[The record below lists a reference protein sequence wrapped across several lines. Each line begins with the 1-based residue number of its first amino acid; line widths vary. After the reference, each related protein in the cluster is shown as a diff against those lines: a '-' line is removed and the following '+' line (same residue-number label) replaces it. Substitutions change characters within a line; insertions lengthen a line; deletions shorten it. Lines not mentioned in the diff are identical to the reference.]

1 MGTHIWSAN
10 GPITP
15 RGGEGGWVICGSL
28 CYVARKISNV
38 FIFFPQDDEE
48 LKTTIAAGSKSLL
61 PFPVQELIK
70 MIFDVES
77 MKKTLVEFE
86 VSVT

>member
-1 MGTHIWSAN
+1 MMAKPMKSLELHYPMIQFL
-10 GPITP
+10 III
-15 RGGEGGWVICGSL
+15 VI
-28 CYVARKISNV
+28 A
-38 FIFFPQDDEE
+38 FFLQDDEE

-61 PFPVQELIK
+61 PVPVQELIR

>member
-1 MGTHIWSAN
+1 MGRRT
-10 GPITP
+10 
-15 RGGEGGWVICGSL
+15 GSNKTKSDIVHQ
-28 CYVARKISNV
+28 CYVARKNDY
-38 FIFFPQDDEE
+38 FLYFFPQDDEE

-61 PFPVQELIK
+61 PVPVQELIK

-86 VSVT
+86 VSVACVNPFYTIM